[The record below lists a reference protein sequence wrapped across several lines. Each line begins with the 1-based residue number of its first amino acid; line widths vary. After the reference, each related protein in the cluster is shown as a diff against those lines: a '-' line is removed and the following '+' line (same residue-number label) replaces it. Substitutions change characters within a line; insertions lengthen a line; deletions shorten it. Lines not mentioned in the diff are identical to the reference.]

1 MQRLLLRLP
10 LRQCPRAQCGQR
22 NLYSKHKLCIRFN
35 SSVGEASSKP
45 PLKSSAKSSGQVLR
59 PPVRPAPGKL
69 TKNEATKLEEVLI
82 YHAGTGKI
90 AFIGMMRI
98 TTLLIFSVSCLVVGP
113 AFYYSGDFP
122 WYITPAIVIGG
133 SIPMLFVLYTT
144 APFVNLIYLTLPYA
158 ARQTRQ
164 RTQFYLKDVPR
175 NAILNIETMQLNFY
189 FRKTQVALSD
199 LTTGR
204 STFRPVNLI
213 NTNPTPQPWWKGN
226 NIYFYAPAKTRLS
239 SKPTSKYFP
248 EVWEG
253 VFAKIKQNTPRRGS

>member
-1 MQRLLLRLP
+1 MRRVP
-10 LRQCPRAQCGQR
+10 VGFPIRQCSRAQCGRR
-22 NLYSKHKLCIRFN
+22 NLYSKLCIRFN
-35 SSVGEASSKP
+35 SSVGEAASKP
-45 PLKSSAKSSGQVLR
+45 LLKNSAKSPGQILR
-59 PPVRPAPGKL
+59 PPAHTAPGKFA
-69 TKNEATKLEEVLI
+69 KNETTKLEEVLI

-98 TTLLIFSVSCLVVGP
+98 TTLLIFSVSCLVVAP

-122 WYITPAIVIGG
+122 WYIAPAIVIGG
-133 SIPMLFVLYTT
+133 SLPMLFVLYTT
-144 APFVNLIYLTLPYA
+144 APFVNLIYLTLPHA

-164 RTQFYLKDVPR
+164 RTQFYIKDVPR
-175 NAILNIETMQLNFY
+175 NAILNIETMKLNFY

-199 LTTGR
+199 LMPGR
-204 STFRPVNLI
+204 SAFRPMNFI

-226 NIYFYAPAKTRLS
+226 NAYFYAPVKTRLS

-253 VFAKIKQNTPRRGS
+253 VFAKIKQNTTRGGS

>member
-1 MQRLLLRLP
+1 
-10 LRQCPRAQCGQR
+10 
-22 NLYSKHKLCIRFN
+22 
-35 SSVGEASSKP
+35 
-45 PLKSSAKSSGQVLR
+45 
-59 PPVRPAPGKL
+59 
-69 TKNEATKLEEVLI
+69 
-82 YHAGTGKI
+82 
-90 AFIGMMRI
+90 MRI

-122 WYITPAIVIGG
+122 WYITPASKSSSYIRIFTWPMLTDVVVIGG